1 MEGNELPEHPPE
13 PNIRGFEVYL
23 NGNKLCTA
31 GVGLVGCLNTMVDV
45 VGRKT
50 DHDMMLRVGGLE
62 NNEFL
67 TWVKRKLQI
76 GDEITIRMLDS
87 TSADEPISRIPNES

>member
-50 DHDMMLRVGGLE
+50 G
-62 NNEFL
+62 
-67 TWVKRKLQI
+67 VKRKLQI

-87 TSADEPISRIPNES
+87 TPADEPISRIPNES